1 VVKVVV
7 TVGRGEEVV
16 AQMTIMVIVIFEN
29 IEKEGKSVLQMVL
42 VVMRTIHGYYS
53 RSINNDEDDDA
64 VTVVVADRGAEVEAV
79 QEVDGVVV
87 DHRPNKGDVLIAAL
101 PGIVIRVASIRESI
115 IVVEIIVARRGIA
128 IVAEAVVDVGLIDR
142 VVSIAVVEEEVVEAE
157 DAIAAEVTDLSRMY
171 LQIIIGVVGATV
183 PLLDLILMAV
193 VVVVVAVAAV
203 VDNLNHRP
211 IKMHDDPNHVPT
223 SAIVVSSMILA
234 LTIETTATENV
245 GMVVEVQGAVSTK
258 ATLLE
263 IKEVEEAEV
272 MLGEVM

>member
-1 VVKVVV
+1 MVKVVV
-7 TVGRGEEVV
+7 TVERGEEVV
-16 AQMTIMVIVIFEN
+16 AQMTIMVIVIIEN

-64 VTVVVADRGAEVEAV
+64 VTVVVAGRGAEVEAV

-183 PLLDLILMAV
+183 PLLDLILMAAV
-193 VVVVVAVAAV
+193 VVVVVAV

>member
-1 VVKVVV
+1 
-7 TVGRGEEVV
+7 
-16 AQMTIMVIVIFEN
+16 MTIMVIVIIEN

-64 VTVVVADRGAEVEAV
+64 VTVVVAGRGAEVEAV

-193 VVVVVAVAAV
+193 VVVVAAV

>member
-1 VVKVVV
+1 
-7 TVGRGEEVV
+7 
-16 AQMTIMVIVIFEN
+16 MTIMVIVIFEN